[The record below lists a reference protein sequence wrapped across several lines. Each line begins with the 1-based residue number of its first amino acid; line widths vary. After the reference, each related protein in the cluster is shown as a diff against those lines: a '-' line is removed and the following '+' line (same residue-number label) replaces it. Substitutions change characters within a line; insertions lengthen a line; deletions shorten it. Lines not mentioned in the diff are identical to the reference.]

1 MCTANSEDQSTQF
14 YGVIFGRFCDA
25 SYSVCGVF
33 SIYALRLTD

>member
-25 SYSVCGVF
+25 SYSVCVCF
-33 SIYALRLTD
+33 LSTPSD